1 MKTPEFKIQ
10 QNLIASERN
19 RRLTTYRR
27 ALTEMKDN
35 QKPYPEMLHWL
46 QQQGEEC
53 STARLKVFFRH
64 CGHRQKIENRWF
76 EFTLSKAES
85 DGLQEFLK
93 NNPPPETATVI
104 ALLRHS
110 ILQQATSGK
119 VTDESLKLTARL
131 ARTLMTYEL
140 ALKKLDQ
147 GERSLKLA
155 EKRLEM
161 GGGKSERAT
170 EPVVEFDNRE
180 KIAAIRLRRGYD
192 ATSPP
197 SMSYGGQAGELL
209 GSFFRLGVFR
219 VQGVGDVRLIFSLGG
234 GAPPPHRELLGVEG
248 LAPHPGPPP
257 VGRGE
262 GERVNAFLK

>member
-1 MKTPEFKIQ
+1 MKTPEFKSQ

-19 RRLTTYRR
+19 RRLTTYRGE
-27 ALTEMKDN
+27 LTAICEKTSDSE
-35 QKPYPEMLHWL
+35 KPYPEMLRWL

-64 CGHRQKIENRWF
+64 CGHRQKIANRWY

-110 ILQQATSGK
+110 VLQLATSGK
-119 VTDESLKLTARL
+119 VTGEALKLTDRL

-155 EKRLEM
+155 EKKLEM
-161 GGGKSERAT
+161 GGGQSEGA
-170 EPVVEFDNRE
+170 EPLKVIRPCRE
-180 KIAAIRLRRGYD
+180 SKTGW
-192 ATSPP
+192 TS
-197 SMSYGGQAGELL
+197 
-209 GSFFRLGVFR
+209 
-219 VQGVGDVRLIFSLGG
+219 
-234 GAPPPHRELLGVEG
+234 
-248 LAPHPGPPP
+248 
-257 VGRGE
+257 
-262 GERVNAFLK
+262 GER

>member
-19 RRLTTYRR
+19 RRLTTYRGE
-27 ALTEMKDN
+27 LTAMKDN

-85 DGLQEFLK
+85 DSLQEFLK

-110 ILQQATSGK
+110 ILQQATRGK
-119 VTDESLKLTARL
+119 VTGESLKLTDRL

-161 GGGKSERAT
+161 GGGQSEGQ
-170 EPVVEFDNRE
+170 PNRLSNSTIG
-180 KIAAIRLRRGYD
+180 KR
-192 ATSPP
+192 SPP
-197 SMSYGGQAGELL
+197 CAKPCSRTWTICWPPAHWSFRNLSGE
-209 GSFFRLGVFR
+209 
-219 VQGVGDVRLIFSLGG
+219 
-234 GAPPPHRELLGVEG
+234 ELFKSK
-248 LAPHPGPPP
+248 
-257 VGRGE
+257 
-262 GERVNAFLK
+262 N

>member
-19 RRLTTYRR
+19 RRLTTYRGE
-27 ALTEMKDN
+27 LTAMKDN

-64 CGHRQKIENRWF
+64 CGHRQKIENRWS

-85 DGLQEFLK
+85 DSLQEFLK

-110 ILQQATSGK
+110 VLQLATSGK

-161 GGGKSERAT
+161 GGGKSEGAT

-180 KIAAIRLRRGYD
+180 KIAAMRKAYFQD
-192 ATSPP
+192 VDD
-197 SMSYGGQAGELL
+197 LL
-209 GSFFRLGVFR
+209 ASGTLV
-219 VQGVGDVRLIFSLGG
+219 IPKPEWG
-234 GAPPPHRELLGVEG
+234 GAVQ
-248 LAPHPGPPP
+248 
-257 VGRGE
+257 
-262 GERVNAFLK
+262 K